1 MKYRSILSIAFMIA
15 GWLMRA
21 TRDGKITADE
31 WLELLEMLSQELG
44 FSVDLSSF
52 PAQTNTTPRSD
63 SGV

>member
-1 MKYRSILSIAFMIA
+1 
-15 GWLMRA
+15 MRA